1 MMHLAALTIASIVAG
16 SAAGEVSDIPNGKGN
31 TYNSGN
37 YRGDKLGVNSG
48 NFSNIKN
55 SPNSGNESVSG
66 NNALGPQRIVVRRV
80 ILRRVIARRVI
91 NKRVINKRLT
101 RD

>member
-1 MMHLAALTIASIVAG
+1 MIMMHLAVLAVASTIAANSTAG
-16 SAAGEVSDIPNGKGN
+16 AMTDIPNGNGN

-37 YRGDKLGVNSG
+37 YRGDKVGVNSG
-48 NFSNIKN
+48 NFSNIRN

-80 ILRRVIARRVI
+80 IVRRVIARRVI
-91 NKRVINKRLT
+91 NKRLKIH
-101 RD
+101 